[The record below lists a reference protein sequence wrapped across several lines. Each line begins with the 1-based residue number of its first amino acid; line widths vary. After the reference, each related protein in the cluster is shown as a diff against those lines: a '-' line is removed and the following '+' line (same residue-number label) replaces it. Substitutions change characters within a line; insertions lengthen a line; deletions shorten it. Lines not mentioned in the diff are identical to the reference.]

1 MARNIRTFSNDE
13 ELVKERRSEI
23 INGAIEVF
31 LKKGY
36 EETTMAEIAKAC
48 DMSKGLLYHYVSSKD
63 DILYLIAYDQAEGTR
78 RGFGTLRDRCEKMS
92 PTEALLEYIRFYY
105 QIVHNT
111 QDYQV
116 FLNQV
121 ATKLPRADRHILFET
136 DNFARDILDTILK
149 RGVQSGE
156 FEIENTELIA
166 HNILLIGR
174 VWADRRW
181 FLQKKYTLEYYMKA
195 QIKHILKSIL
205 PNKEATGS
213 ISDVISDS

>member
-1 MARNIRTFSNDE
+1 MARTIRTFSNDKM
-13 ELVKERRSEI
+13 LVKERRSEI
-23 INGAIEVF
+23 ISGAIEVF

-48 DMSKGLLYHYVSSKD
+48 NMSKGLLYHYVSSKD

-121 ATKLPRADRHILFET
+121 VAKLPRADRQILFDT
-136 DNFARDILDTILK
+136 DNYARDILDAILK
-149 RGVQSGE
+149 RGVESGE
-156 FEIENTELIA
+156 FEIEDTVLMA
-166 HNILLIGR
+166 HNILMIGR

-181 FLQKKYTLEYYMKA
+181 FLQKNYTLEYYMKA

-205 PNKEATGS
+205 PNKDGAGR
-213 ISDVISDS
+213 ISDILSDS